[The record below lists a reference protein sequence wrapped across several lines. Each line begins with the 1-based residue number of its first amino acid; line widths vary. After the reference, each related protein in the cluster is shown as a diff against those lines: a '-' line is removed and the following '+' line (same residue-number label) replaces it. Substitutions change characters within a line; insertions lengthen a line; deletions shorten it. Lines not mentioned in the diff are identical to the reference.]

1 MPPCDHKAEQ
11 VAYFI
16 VARETSK
23 KNTKRVRIFF
33 ASLCVGFLFFFL
45 LLFCF
50 RYLTHSWPQFTPMKH
65 QQQQHEAPTTR
76 SSSRT
81 SERNSG
87 GKKGKTPRIKEE
99 WEQNVFQTNLE
110 GHKRRRA
117 RKKPRVDY
125 GKACCIC
132 KRDHKACNGQRPC
145 TRCIEANIKV
155 TLSLSF
161 LPLLSFMFCLVWF
174 FSCLVTVPFGRT

>member
-1 MPPCDHKAEQ
+1 MPLCDHTVSGASRL
-11 VAYFI
+11 FH
-16 VARETSK
+16 VARETNK
-23 KNTKRVRIFF
+23 KTQKESISFLQ
-33 ASLCVGFLFFFL
+33 LCVVVFLFFFFFFFF
-45 LLFCF
+45 LFCF
-50 RYLTHSWPQFTPMKH
+50 RYLTQHSWPQFAPMKH
-65 QQQQHEAPTTR
+65 QQQHEAPTTR

-155 TLSLSF
+155 TPISVPF
-161 LPLLSFMFCLVWF
+161 LPSLSFMFCLVCF
-174 FSCLVTVPFGRT
+174 FSLAW